1 MPPQELEFFALE
13 TKARKTIS
21 QLIQPLV
28 KDRDEDR
35 KKMVVLTDEQDRLAK
50 RLKKVEFYFELC
62 GEKPEVFVQ
71 IENQIADIKQRMVEN
86 KTDL

>member
-1 MPPQELEFFALE
+1 
-13 TKARKTIS
+13 
-21 QLIQPLV
+21 
-28 KDRDEDR
+28 
-35 KKMVVLTDEQDRLAK
+35 MVVLTDEQDRLAK

-71 IENQIADIKQRMVEN
+71 IENQLADIKQRMVEN